1 MVTYRVMSNNG
12 PINIDVKKALEGKL
26 GANAKFVPR
35 FAINW
40 LKRTVCEDDLNNIL
54 RQLYPKRGAEFCEGA
69 LDLLDVHVKMR
80 NEDRLPSADNA
91 RVIFVC
97 NHPLGGLDGIALI
110 AMLVK
115 HYGPDVRF
123 VVNDLLMAVEPI
135 SEFFLPINKHGR
147 QQRNSAADINAALAG
162 EAPVVIFP
170 AGLVSRKGRNGVIMD
185 LAWHKMF
192 VVKALQHHRDIVPLH
207 FSGQNSP
214 FFYNLAQWRQR
225 LGVKFNIEMLY
236 LPGELL
242 KSRGKTFVIDVGNR
256 VSWRDLAKPDHNAIA
271 AMIRDMAY
279 SLNQNN
285 QAQ

>member
-1 MVTYRVMSNNG
+1 MSNNG

-26 GANAKFVPR
+26 GANAKFVPQ
-35 FAINW
+35 FVIKW
-40 LKRTVCEDDLNNIL
+40 LRRTVCEDDLNDIL
-54 RQLYPKRGAEFCEGA
+54 QQLFPRRGVEFCEGA
-69 LDLLDVHVKMR
+69 LDLLNVHVEMLNK
-80 NEDRLPSADNA
+80 DRLPAPDNA

-115 HYGPDVRF
+115 RYGPSVRF

-147 QQRNSAADINAALAG
+147 QQRHIAADINNTLAG
-162 EAPVVIFP
+162 NAPVVIFP
-170 AGLVSRKGRNGVIMD
+170 AGLVSRKGPNGVIMD

-236 LPGELL
+236 LPSELL
-242 KSRGKTFVIDVGNR
+242 KSRGKTFVINVGRR
-256 VSWRDLAKPDHNAIA
+256 VSWHDLAKPDHNAIA

-279 SLNQNN
+279 SLNQSN
-285 QAQ
+285 QDE